1 MNNTNFIGRKKE
13 YAVLEKCYLSNESQ
27 LVIVYGR
34 RRVGKTFL
42 INQSFEN
49 KFAFKITG
57 VYKQNRQYQLS
68 NFAMELSR
76 KDGKHHSFKTWSEA
90 FFALEDYLDSLPTD
104 EKQVV
109 FMDEMPWLDSLKS
122 GFLPAFEFFWNNYGN
137 SKNNLLFI
145 VAGSASSWITN
156 KLVYNKG
163 GFFNRHSA
171 RLYLEPFN
179 LIETKEY
186 LEKQSIHWSNYD
198 IAQSYMIMGG
208 IPFYLSQIDSSLS
221 LNENIDMIF
230 FKEHG
235 LLWDEFHRLYSTLF
249 SNDPRYIKIVELL
262 SKNRYGL
269 SRTSISKKSGISAN
283 GSLTNI
289 LQDLIDSGFITE
301 NVSYS
306 NRKENIYQ
314 LSDFY
319 TLFYFDFLKDNYGM
333 EHYWSNSTDLPKRR
347 NYLGLTF
354 ELLCKK
360 HINQIKNALSI
371 LGVNSVTYSY
381 HSTGTED
388 TKGTQIDLVID
399 RRDNVA
405 DLCEIKFSINPFEIS
420 KEYHLNLLNKIDA
433 FQKDNK
439 NKSVS
444 LVLITTYGLK
454 KNPYSNIINKTI
466 TLDDLFQE
474 NRD

>member
-1 MNNTNFIGRKKE
+1 MNNSNFVGREQE
-13 YAVLEKCYLSNESQ
+13 YAILEKCYHSKEAQ

-76 KDGKHHSFKTWSEA
+76 KDGKSHSFRTWPEA
-90 FFALEDYLDSLPTD
+90 FCALEDYLDSLPID
-104 EKQVV
+104 EKQIV

-156 KLVYNKG
+156 KLVCNKG

-171 RLYLEPFN
+171 RLYLEPFSLN
-179 LIETKEY
+179 ETKEY
-186 LEKQSIHWSNYD
+186 LEKQNIHWSNYD
-198 IAQSYMIMGG
+198 IAQLYMIMGG
-208 IPFYLSQIDSSLS
+208 IPFYLSQIDPSLS

-230 FKEHG
+230 FREHG
-235 LLWDEFHRLYSTLF
+235 LLWDEFQRLYSTLF
-249 SNDPRYIKIVELL
+249 SNDPKYVRIVEIL

-269 SRTSISKKSGISAN
+269 TRNAISKKSGIPTN
-283 GSLTNI
+283 GALSNI
-289 LQDLIDSGFITE
+289 LQNLMDSGFITE
-301 NVSYS
+301 SISFS
-306 NRKENIYQ
+306 NRKEKIYQ

-319 TLFYFDFLKDNYGM
+319 SLFYFDFLKENYGT

-360 HINQIKNALSI
+360 HINQIKKSLSI
-371 LGVNSVTYSY
+371 LGINSVDYSY
-381 HSTGTED
+381 NTTGKED
-388 TKGTQIDLVID
+388 SKGSQIDLIID

-405 DLCEIKFSINPFEIS
+405 NLCEIKYSINLFEIN
-420 KEYHLNLLNKIDA
+420 KDYHLNLLNKIDT
-433 FQKDNK
+433 FQKENK

-454 KNPYSNIINKTI
+454 KNSYSNIINKTI
-466 TLDDLFQE
+466 TLDDLFL
-474 NRD
+474 